1 MSELL
6 LYNAGRI
13 FTAAG
18 GPRRGAALA
27 EDTTASADALL
38 ARDGAIVAVGPR
50 AEVEALAGGDAET
63 LDCRGRLVTPGLVD
77 CHTHLVYGGS
87 RADEYELRLGGA
99 SYMEIFEAGGGIHA
113 SVRATRA
120 ASEDDLLASSRR
132 RAEVFLSCGTTTAE
146 VKSGYGLTT
155 EDELKML
162 RATARLAEEVPLK
175 ILPTF
180 LGAHAIP
187 PEYAER
193 RADFVALVVDEM
205 IPAVTAAGLAEY
217 ADVFCDRGAFDVAET
232 RAILAAARD
241 AGLGLRLHA
250 DEFEPMG
257 GTELAVE
264 MGAASVEHLAVVT
277 AAGVEALASS
287 DTTAVI
293 LPGTTVFLGSSHF
306 APARDLIEAGALVA
320 VGSDHNPGSC
330 HAASLRAVL
339 TPAAT
344 YLKMKPAEMLHA
356 VTINA
361 AHSLGRAGRIGSLEP
376 GKAADVAVFDV
387 ADINELFYDWGPTRA
402 WATVADG
409 KVVYRDAPPQFPPP
423 KFNP

>member
-1 MSELL
+1 MRELL

-27 EDTTASADALL
+27 ENTAAAGDALL
-38 ARDGAIVAVGPR
+38 ARDGVIVAVGPR
-50 AEVEALAGGDAET
+50 ADVEKLAAGDAET
-63 LDCRGRLVTPGLVD
+63 LDCGGRLVTPGLVD
-77 CHTHLVYGGS
+77 CHTHLIYAGS
-87 RADEYELRLGGA
+87 RADEYERRLGGA
-99 SYMEIFEAGGGIHA
+99 SYLEIFEAGGGIHA
-113 SVRATRA
+113 TVRDTRA
-120 ASEDDLLASSRR
+120 ASEDELAASSRR
-132 RAEVFLSCGTTTAE
+132 RAEVFLSHGTTTAE

-162 RATARLAEEVPLK
+162 RAAARLAEETPLK
-175 ILPTF
+175 IIPTF

-187 PEYAER
+187 PEYADR
-193 RADFVALVVDEM
+193 RNDFVALVTDEM
-205 IPAVTAAGLAEY
+205 IPAVTAEGLAEY
-217 ADVFCDRGAFDVAET
+217 ADVFCDRGAFNVDET
-232 RAILAAARD
+232 RAVLAAARD
-241 AGLGLRLHA
+241 AGLKLRLHA
-250 DEFEPMG
+250 DEFEPLG

-277 AAGVEALASS
+277 AAGIEALAGS
-287 DTTAVI
+287 DTTAVL

-306 APARDLIEAGALVA
+306 APARDLINAGALVA

-330 HAASLRAVL
+330 HAASLRTVL

-344 YLKMKPAEMLHA
+344 YLKMTPAEMLHA

-361 AHSLGRAGRIGSLEP
+361 AYSLGRADRIGSLEP
-376 GKAADVAVFDV
+376 GKAADVAVFDA
-387 ADINELFYDWGPTRA
+387 ADVNELFYDWGPTRA

-409 KVVYRDAPPQFPPP
+409 KVVCRDAPPL
-423 KFNP
+423 FNP